1 MYVKSAGDA
10 YENSWLDL
18 EGDDNRIVG
27 SGSRDRPGGWQLA
40 AQDVVNSRRIIEE
53 IHFDPDHPNMQ
64 IFQRSFEG
72 QSSSTL
78 LSLSPPHSSLS
89 WGPNARNHTEY
100 GEPPV
105 QDDNNGAHNAYL
117 SGLVG
122 LAGGFKLLE
131 TDIKTTKP
139 FIVPVDYIP
148 LRRLEAKME
157 FAEEGGLE
165 TGHNLGPSLQVFKL
179 HHTITLIIV
188 HLEVH
193 IFLGSYSQNQNWFRA
208 LVLASQNTCFL
219 NTWIIQ
225 LPGFIIETTFVFVLL
240 TTKGSTLVC
249 GHSVVSNQAYWIT
262 DVVSGIL

>member
-1 MYVKSAGDA
+1 MYVKSAGDG
-10 YENSWLDL
+10 YESSWLDL
-18 EGDDNRIVG
+18 EGDVNGIVG
-27 SGSRDRPGGWQLA
+27 SGNRDRPGGWQLA

-53 IHFDPDHPNMQ
+53 LHFDPDHPNMQ
-64 IFQRSFEG
+64 MFQRSFEG

-78 LSLSPPHSSLS
+78 LSLSPPHSSPS

-105 QDDNNGAHNAYL
+105 EDDNNGARNAYL

-148 LRRLEAKME
+148 LRRLEAKVE
-157 FAEEGGLE
+157 CAEEGGLE
-165 TGHNLGPSLQVFKL
+165 TGQNLGLSLQVFQL
-179 HHTITLIIV
+179 HHTITLLIV

-193 IFLGSYSQNQNWFRA
+193 IFLGSYSQ
-208 LVLASQNTCFL
+208 
-219 NTWIIQ
+219 I
-225 LPGFIIETTFVFVLL
+225 
-240 TTKGSTLVC
+240 
-249 GHSVVSNQAYWIT
+249 
-262 DVVSGIL
+262 